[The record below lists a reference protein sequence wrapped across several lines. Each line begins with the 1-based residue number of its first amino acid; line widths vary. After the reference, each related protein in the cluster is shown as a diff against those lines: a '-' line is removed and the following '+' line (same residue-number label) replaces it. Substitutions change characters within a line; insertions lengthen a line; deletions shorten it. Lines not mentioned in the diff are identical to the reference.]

1 MVSYTLASLSLIGI
15 PPFAGFVS
23 KWSLATQAVATLPA
37 LGVVGAATLLVSA
50 ILTAGYLL
58 SITIDA
64 FFYSGENTAPLHP
77 TWRML
82 LPVGALAVALL
93 VLGLFPGLV
102 AVSMPG

>member
-1 MVSYTLASLSLIGI
+1 
-15 PPFAGFVS
+15 
-23 KWSLATQAVATLPA
+23 
-37 LGVVGAATLLVSA
+37 VGAATLLVSA